1 VKNAD
6 CGGAVVDKSMAKIGA
21 TAGGFFA
28 FSTISSQEQDE
39 DGQLLFDPR

>member
-6 CGGAVVDKSMAKIGA
+6 CGGAVVDKSRAKIGA

-28 FSTISSQEQDE
+28 FSTIASQ
-39 DGQLLFDPR
+39 GPG